1 MYNPFKYENIL
12 PTMMPD
18 LPSIHALMIMG
29 LTVVGLYMFSRD
41 WIPIETTG
49 LVILATIVSL
59 FFIFPYS
66 FNGNPINPITF
77 FIGSFGNEALVTIC
91 LLLAV
96 GKAIEINRS
105 LQPFVGFLSTSWLTY
120 PKLSLLAVLL
130 FGAFFSA
137 FINNTPIVVMLI
149 PALIA
154 VSKKAEIS
162 SSKILM
168 PMGMA
173 TLLGGMAT
181 TIGTSTNLLVVGIA
195 NDMGLEQIQLFDFAL
210 PALIAGSIGMI
221 FLWLVAPRLLP
232 DDPPRSTKES
242 TRIFEAALNVNEG
255 EFSDGK
261 SLSEIQE
268 KAGSNFN
275 IDKIKRSDS
284 LFVAKIPSVIFESGD
299 RIYVR
304 DTLENLQEYQE
315 LLGLSLFEGEIDEE
329 VEAETGSK
337 TELAEVVITSGSM
350 LDHVSLNAQQFSSR
364 FNLLP
369 IAVHSGST
377 GIELKGEIAAKTLT
391 PGDVVLV
398 QGSLEAIENLKANSK
413 LLVIENENLDLG
425 AKRSFMPLYIMLSVV
440 ALAASGLLP
449 ISIAAMLGLIGMLVF
464 RLMKWS
470 DVGNAMNIPIIML
483 IVASLSLG
491 NALEVTGGSDF
502 LAEFFVYLTSSMSIA
517 LVLSTL
523 MLVMALLTNV
533 VSNNAAAVIGT
544 PIAISIAQQLG
555 APPEPFVLAVLFG
568 ANMSF
573 VTPIGY
579 QTNLLIMGAGGY
591 KFNDF
596 IKIGLP
602 LAFIMWVA
610 FSIILPVLYL

>member
-1 MYNPFKYENIL
+1 
-12 PTMMPD
+12 MMPD
-18 LPSIHALMIMG
+18 LPSIHALVVMG

-77 FIGSFGNEALVTIC
+77 FIGSFGNEALITIC

-96 GKAIEINRS
+96 GKAIEINHS
-105 LQPFVGFLSTSWLTY
+105 LQPLVGFLSTSWLTY

-195 NDMGLEQIQLFDFAL
+195 NDMGLEQIQLFDFVL
-210 PALIAGSIGMI
+210 PAVIAGSIGMM

-232 DDPPRSTKES
+232 NDPPRSTKES
-242 TRIFEAALNVNEG
+242 TRIFEAILNVNEG
-255 EFSDGK
+255 EFTEGK
-261 SLSEIQE
+261 TLSEVQE
-268 KAGSNFN
+268 KAGSNFK

-284 LFVAKIPSVIFESGD
+284 LFVAKIPSVMFEAGD
-299 RIYVR
+299 RIYVN
-304 DTLENLQEYQE
+304 DTLENLQEYQQ
-315 LLGLSLFEGEIDEE
+315 LLGLSLFEEEAAEE
-329 VEAETGSK
+329 VETEIGS
-337 TELAEVVITSGSM
+337 EVQLAEVVITSGSF
-350 LDHVSLNAQQFSSR
+350 LDHTSLNAQSFSSR

-398 QGSLEAIENLKANSK
+398 QGSLEAIENLKTNSNM
-413 LLVIENENLDLG
+413 LVIENEDLDLG
-425 AKRSFMPLYIMLSVV
+425 TKRSFIPLYIMVGV
-440 ALAASGLLP
+440 AGLAASNLLP

-491 NALEVTGGSDF
+491 NALEITGGSDY
-502 LAEFFVYLTSSMSIA
+502 LAELFVYSTSSMSVA
-517 LVLSTL
+517 LILSTL
-523 MLVMALLTNV
+523 MLLMAVLTNV

-544 PIAISIAQQLG
+544 PIAINIAQQLG
-555 APPEPFVLAVLFG
+555 ASPEPFVLAVLFG

-579 QTNLLIMGAGGY
+579 KTNLLIMGAGGY

-596 IKIGLP
+596 VKVGLP

>member
-1 MYNPFKYENIL
+1 
-12 PTMMPD
+12 MMPD
-18 LPSIHALMIMG
+18 LPSIHALVVMG
-29 LTVVGLYMFSRD
+29 LTAVGLYMFSRD

-59 FFIFPYS
+59 FFIFPYN

-77 FIGSFGNEALVTIC
+77 FIGSFGNEALITIC

-96 GKAIEINRS
+96 GKAIEINHS
-105 LQPFVGFLSTSWLTY
+105 LQPLVGFLSTSWLTY
-120 PKLSLLAVLL
+120 PKLSLLGVLL

-173 TLLGGMAT
+173 TLIGGMST

-195 NDMGLEQIQLFDFAL
+195 NDMGLEQIQLFDFVL
-210 PALIAGSIGMI
+210 PAVIAGSIGMM

-232 DDPPRSTKES
+232 NDPPRSTKES
-242 TRIFEAALNVNEG
+242 TRIFEAALYVDADG
-255 EFSDGK
+255 FTDGK
-261 SLSEIQE
+261 TLVEIQE
-268 KAGSNFN
+268 KAGNDF
-275 IDKIKRSDS
+275 IIEKIKRSDS
-284 LFVAKIPSVIFESGD
+284 LFVAKIPSIMFEAGD
-299 RIYVR
+299 RIYVN
-304 DTLENLQEYQE
+304 DTLENLQEYQQ
-315 LLGLSLFEGEIDEE
+315 LLGLSLIEEE
-329 VEAETGSK
+329 VAEEAETEIGS
-337 TELAEVVITSGSM
+337 EVQLAEVVITSGSF
-350 LDHVSLNAQQFSSR
+350 LDHTSLNAQHFSSR

-398 QGSLEAIENLKANSK
+398 QGSLEAIENLKTNSNM
-413 LLVIENENLDLG
+413 LVIENEDLDLG
-425 AKRSFMPLYIMLSVV
+425 TKRSFVPLYIMVGV
-440 ALAASGLLP
+440 AGLAASNLLP

-491 NALEVTGGSDF
+491 NALEITGGSDY
-502 LAEFFVYLTSSMSIA
+502 LAELFVYATSSMSVA
-517 LVLSTL
+517 LILSTL
-523 MLVMALLTNV
+523 MLLMAVLTNV

-544 PIAISIAQQLG
+544 PIAINIAQQLG
-555 APPEPFVLAVLFG
+555 ASPEPFVLAVLFG

-579 QTNLLIMGAGGY
+579 KTNLLIMGAGGY

-596 IKIGLP
+596 VKVGLP

>member
-1 MYNPFKYENIL
+1 
-12 PTMMPD
+12 MMPD
-18 LPSIHALMIMG
+18 LPSIHALVVMG
-29 LTVVGLYMFSRD
+29 LTAVGLYMFSRD

-49 LVILATIVSL
+49 LVILAIIVSL

-77 FIGSFGNEALVTIC
+77 FIGSFGNEALITIC

-96 GKAIEINRS
+96 GKAIEINHS
-105 LQPFVGFLSTSWLTY
+105 LQPLVGFLSTSWLTY

-195 NDMGLEQIQLFDFAL
+195 NDMGLEQIQLFDFVL
-210 PALIAGSIGMI
+210 PAVIAGSIGMM

-232 DDPPRSTKES
+232 NDPPRSTKES
-242 TRIFEAALNVNEG
+242 TRIFEAILNVNEG
-255 EFSDGK
+255 EFTEGK
-261 SLSEIQE
+261 TLSEVQE
-268 KAGSNFN
+268 KAGSNFK

-284 LFVAKIPSVIFESGD
+284 LFVAKIPSVMFEAGD
-299 RIYVR
+299 RIYVN
-304 DTLENLQEYQE
+304 DTLENLQEYQQ
-315 LLGLSLFEGEIDEE
+315 LLGLSLFEEEAAEE
-329 VEAETGSK
+329 VETEIGS
-337 TELAEVVITSGSM
+337 EVQLAEVVITSGSF
-350 LDHVSLNAQQFSSR
+350 LDHTSLNAQSFSSR

-398 QGSLEAIENLKANSK
+398 QGSLEAIENLKTNSNM
-413 LLVIENENLDLG
+413 LVIENEDLDLG
-425 AKRSFMPLYIMLSVV
+425 TKRSFIPLYIMVGV
-440 ALAASGLLP
+440 AGLAASNLLP

-491 NALEVTGGSDF
+491 NALEITGGSDY
-502 LAEFFVYLTSSMSIA
+502 LAELFVYSTSSMSVA
-517 LVLSTL
+517 LILSTL
-523 MLVMALLTNV
+523 MLLMAVLTNV

-544 PIAISIAQQLG
+544 PIAINIAQQLG
-555 APPEPFVLAVLFG
+555 ASPEPFVLAVLFG

-579 QTNLLIMGAGGY
+579 KTNLLIMGAGGY

-596 IKIGLP
+596 VKVGLP

>member
-1 MYNPFKYENIL
+1 MYNPLKYENIL

-18 LPSIHALMIMG
+18 LPSIHALAVMG
-29 LTVVGLYMFSRD
+29 LTAVGLYMFSRD

-59 FFIFPYS
+59 FFIFPYN

-77 FIGSFGNEALVTIC
+77 FIGSFGNEALITIC

-96 GKAIEINRS
+96 GKAIEINHS
-105 LQPFVGFLSTSWLTY
+105 LQPLIGFLSTSWLTY

-173 TLLGGMAT
+173 TLIGGMST

-195 NDMGLEQIQLFDFAL
+195 NDMGLETIQLFDFVL
-210 PALIAGSIGMI
+210 PAVIAGSIGMM

-232 DDPPRSTKES
+232 NDPPRSTKES
-242 TRIFEAALNVNEG
+242 TRIFEAALYVDADG
-255 EFSDGK
+255 FTDGK
-261 SLSEIQE
+261 TLVEIQE
-268 KAGSNFN
+268 KAGNDF
-275 IDKIKRSDS
+275 IIEKIKRSDS
-284 LFVAKIPSVIFESGD
+284 LFVAKIPSIMFEAGD
-299 RIYVR
+299 RIYVN
-304 DTLENLQEYQE
+304 DTLENLQEYQQ
-315 LLGLSLFEGEIDEE
+315 LLGLSLFEEE
-329 VEAETGSK
+329 VAEEAETEIGS
-337 TELAEVVITSGSM
+337 EVQLAEVVITSGSF
-350 LDHVSLNAQQFSSR
+350 LDHTSLNAQHFSSR

-391 PGDVVLV
+391 PGDVILV
-398 QGSLEAIENLKANSK
+398 QGSLEAIENLKTNSNM
-413 LLVIENENLDLG
+413 LVIENEDLDLG
-425 AKRSFMPLYIMLSVV
+425 TKRSFIPLYIMVGV
-440 ALAASGLLP
+440 AGLAASNLLP

-491 NALEVTGGSDF
+491 NALVVTGGSDY
-502 LAEFFVYLTSSMSIA
+502 LAELFVYATSSMSVA
-517 LVLSTL
+517 LILSTL
-523 MLVMALLTNV
+523 MLLMAVLTNI

-544 PIAISIAQQLG
+544 PIAINIAQQLG
-555 APPEPFVLAVLFG
+555 ASPEPFVLAVLFG

-579 QTNLLIMGAGGY
+579 KTNLLIMGAGGY

-596 IKIGLP
+596 VKVGLP

>member
-1 MYNPFKYENIL
+1 
-12 PTMMPD
+12 MMPD
-18 LPSIHALMIMG
+18 LPSIHALVVMG
-29 LTVVGLYMFSRD
+29 LTAVGLYMFSRD

-59 FFIFPYS
+59 FFIFPYN

-77 FIGSFGNEALVTIC
+77 FIGSFGNEALITIC

-96 GKAIEINRS
+96 GKAIEINHS
-105 LQPFVGFLSTSWLTY
+105 LQPLVGFLSTSWLTY
-120 PKLSLLAVLL
+120 PKLSLLGVLL

-173 TLLGGMAT
+173 TLIGGMST

-195 NDMGLEQIQLFDFAL
+195 NDMGLEQIQLFDFVL
-210 PALIAGSIGMI
+210 PAVIAGSIGMM

-232 DDPPRSTKES
+232 NDPPRSTKES
-242 TRIFEAALNVNEG
+242 TRIFEAALYVDADG
-255 EFSDGK
+255 FTDGK
-261 SLSEIQE
+261 TLVEIQE
-268 KAGSNFN
+268 KAGNDF
-275 IDKIKRSDS
+275 IIEKIKRSDS
-284 LFVAKIPSVIFESGD
+284 LFVAKIPSIMFEAGD
-299 RIYVR
+299 RIYVN
-304 DTLENLQEYQE
+304 DTLENLQEYQQ
-315 LLGLSLFEGEIDEE
+315 LLGLSLFEEE
-329 VEAETGSK
+329 VAEEAETEIES
-337 TELAEVVITSGSM
+337 EVQLAEVVITSGSF
-350 LDHVSLNAQQFSSR
+350 LDHTSLNAQHFSSR

-398 QGSLEAIENLKANSK
+398 QGSLEAIENLKTNSNM
-413 LLVIENENLDLG
+413 LVIENEDLDLG
-425 AKRSFMPLYIMLSVV
+425 TKRSFVPLYIMVGV
-440 ALAASGLLP
+440 AGLAASNLLP

-491 NALEVTGGSDF
+491 NALEITGGSDY
-502 LAEFFVYLTSSMSIA
+502 LAELFVYATSSMSVA
-517 LVLSTL
+517 LILSTL
-523 MLVMALLTNV
+523 MLLMAVLTNV

-544 PIAISIAQQLG
+544 PIAINIAQQLG
-555 APPEPFVLAVLFG
+555 ASPEPFVLAVLFG

-579 QTNLLIMGAGGY
+579 KTNLLIMGAGGY

-596 IKIGLP
+596 VKVGLP

>member
-1 MYNPFKYENIL
+1 
-12 PTMMPD
+12 MMPD
-18 LPSIHALMIMG
+18 LPSIHALAVMG
-29 LTVVGLYMFSRD
+29 LTAVGLYMFSRD

-59 FFIFPYS
+59 FFIFPYN

-77 FIGSFGNEALVTIC
+77 FIGSFGNEALITIC

-96 GKAIEINRS
+96 GKAIEINHS
-105 LQPFVGFLSTSWLTY
+105 LQPLVGFLSTSWLTY

-173 TLLGGMAT
+173 TLIGGMST

-195 NDMGLEQIQLFDFAL
+195 NDMGLEQIQLFDFVL
-210 PALIAGSIGMI
+210 PAVIAGSIGMM

-232 DDPPRSTKES
+232 NDPPRSTKES
-242 TRIFEAALNVNEG
+242 TRIFEAALYVDADG
-255 EFSDGK
+255 FTDGK
-261 SLSEIQE
+261 TLVEIQE
-268 KAGSNFN
+268 KAGNDF
-275 IDKIKRSDS
+275 IIEKIKRSDS
-284 LFVAKIPSVIFESGD
+284 LFVAKIPSIMFEAGD
-299 RIYVR
+299 RIYVN
-304 DTLENLQEYQE
+304 DTLENLQEYQQ
-315 LLGLSLFEGEIDEE
+315 LLGLSLFEEE
-329 VEAETGSK
+329 VAEEAETEIGS
-337 TELAEVVITSGSM
+337 EVQLAEVVITSGSF
-350 LDHVSLNAQQFSSR
+350 LDHTSLNAQHFSSR

-391 PGDVVLV
+391 PGDVILV
-398 QGSLEAIENLKANSK
+398 QGSLEAIENLKTNSNM
-413 LLVIENENLDLG
+413 LVIENEDLDLG
-425 AKRSFMPLYIMLSVV
+425 TKRSFIPLYIMVGV
-440 ALAASGLLP
+440 AGLAASNLLP

-491 NALEVTGGSDF
+491 NALVVTGGSDY
-502 LAEFFVYLTSSMSIA
+502 LAELFVYATSSMSVA
-517 LVLSTL
+517 LILSTL
-523 MLVMALLTNV
+523 MLLMAVLTNI

-544 PIAISIAQQLG
+544 PIAINIAQQLG
-555 APPEPFVLAVLFG
+555 ASPEPFVLAVLFG

-579 QTNLLIMGAGGY
+579 KTNLLIMGAGGY

-596 IKIGLP
+596 VKVGLP

-610 FSIILPVLYL
+610 FSIILPALYL

>member
-1 MYNPFKYENIL
+1 MYNPLNYENIL

-18 LPSIHALMIMG
+18 LPSIHALVVMG
-29 LTVVGLYMFSRD
+29 LTAVGLYMFSRD

-59 FFIFPYS
+59 FFIFPYN

-77 FIGSFGNEALVTIC
+77 FIGSFGNEALITIC

-96 GKAIEINRS
+96 GKAIEINHS
-105 LQPFVGFLSTSWLTY
+105 LQPLVGFLSTSWLTY
-120 PKLSLLAVLL
+120 PKLSLLGVLL

-173 TLLGGMAT
+173 TLIGGMST

-195 NDMGLEQIQLFDFAL
+195 NDMGLEQIQLFDFVL
-210 PALIAGSIGMI
+210 PAVIAGSIGMM

-232 DDPPRSTKES
+232 NDPPRSTKES
-242 TRIFEAALNVNEG
+242 TRIFEAALYVDADG
-255 EFSDGK
+255 FTDGK
-261 SLSEIQE
+261 TLVEIQE
-268 KAGSNFN
+268 KAGNDF
-275 IDKIKRSDS
+275 IIEKIKRSDS
-284 LFVAKIPSVIFESGD
+284 LFVAKIPSIMFEAGD
-299 RIYVR
+299 RIYVN
-304 DTLENLQEYQE
+304 DTLENLQEYQQ
-315 LLGLSLFEGEIDEE
+315 LLGLSLFEEE
-329 VEAETGSK
+329 VAEEAETEIGS
-337 TELAEVVITSGSM
+337 EVQLAEVVITSGSF
-350 LDHVSLNAQQFSSR
+350 LDHTSLNAQHFSSR

-398 QGSLEAIENLKANSK
+398 QGSLEAIENLKTNSNM
-413 LLVIENENLDLG
+413 LVIENEDLDLG
-425 AKRSFMPLYIMLSVV
+425 TKRSFVPLYIMVGV
-440 ALAASGLLP
+440 AGLAASNLLP

-491 NALEVTGGSDF
+491 NALEITGGSDY
-502 LAEFFVYLTSSMSIA
+502 LAELFVYATSSMSVA
-517 LVLSTL
+517 LILSTL
-523 MLVMALLTNV
+523 MLLMAVLTNV

-544 PIAISIAQQLG
+544 PIAINIAQQLG
-555 APPEPFVLAVLFG
+555 ASPEPFVLAVLFG

-579 QTNLLIMGAGGY
+579 KTNLLIMGAGGY

-596 IKIGLP
+596 VKVGLP

>member
-1 MYNPFKYENIL
+1 
-12 PTMMPD
+12 MMPD
-18 LPSIHALMIMG
+18 LPSIHALAVMG
-29 LTVVGLYMFSRD
+29 LTAVGLYMFSRD

-59 FFIFPYS
+59 FFIFPYN

-77 FIGSFGNEALVTIC
+77 FIGSFGNEALITIC

-96 GKAIEINRS
+96 GKAIEINHS
-105 LQPFVGFLSTSWLTY
+105 LQPLIGFLSTSWLTY

-173 TLLGGMAT
+173 TLIGGMST

-195 NDMGLEQIQLFDFAL
+195 NDMGLETIQLFDFVL
-210 PALIAGSIGMI
+210 PAVIAGSIGMM

-232 DDPPRSTKES
+232 NDPPRSTKES
-242 TRIFEAALNVNEG
+242 TRIFEAALYVDADG
-255 EFSDGK
+255 FTDGK
-261 SLSEIQE
+261 TLVEIQE
-268 KAGSNFN
+268 KAGNDF
-275 IDKIKRSDS
+275 IIEKIKRSDS
-284 LFVAKIPSVIFESGD
+284 LFVAKIPSIMFEAGD
-299 RIYVR
+299 RIYVN
-304 DTLENLQEYQE
+304 DTLENLQEYQQ
-315 LLGLSLFEGEIDEE
+315 LLGLSLFEEE
-329 VEAETGSK
+329 VAEEAETEIGS
-337 TELAEVVITSGSM
+337 EVQLAEVVITSGSF
-350 LDHVSLNAQQFSSR
+350 LDHTSLNAQHFSSR

-391 PGDVVLV
+391 PGDVILV
-398 QGSLEAIENLKANSK
+398 QGSLEAIENLKTNANM
-413 LLVIENENLDLG
+413 LVIENEDLDLG
-425 AKRSFMPLYIMLSVV
+425 TKRSFIPLYIMVGV
-440 ALAASGLLP
+440 AGLAASNLLP

-491 NALEVTGGSDF
+491 NALVITGGSDY
-502 LAEFFVYLTSSMSIA
+502 LAELFVYATSSMSVA
-517 LVLSTL
+517 LILSTL
-523 MLVMALLTNV
+523 MLLMAVLTNI

-544 PIAISIAQQLG
+544 PIAINIAQQLG
-555 APPEPFVLAVLFG
+555 ASPEPFVLAVLFG

-579 QTNLLIMGAGGY
+579 KTNLLIMGAGGY

-596 IKIGLP
+596 VKVGLP

>member
-1 MYNPFKYENIL
+1 MYNPLKYENIL

-18 LPSIHALMIMG
+18 LPSIHALAVMG
-29 LTVVGLYMFSRD
+29 LTAVGLYMFSRD

-59 FFIFPYS
+59 FFIFPYN

-77 FIGSFGNEALVTIC
+77 FIGSFGNEALITIC

-96 GKAIEINRS
+96 GKAIEINHS
-105 LQPFVGFLSTSWLTY
+105 LQPLIGFLSTSWLTY

-173 TLLGGMAT
+173 TLIGGMST

-195 NDMGLEQIQLFDFAL
+195 NDMGLETIQLFDFVL
-210 PALIAGSIGMI
+210 PAVIAGSIGMM

-232 DDPPRSTKES
+232 NDPPRSTKES
-242 TRIFEAALNVNEG
+242 TRIFEAALYVDADG
-255 EFSDGK
+255 FTDGK
-261 SLSEIQE
+261 TLVEIQE
-268 KAGSNFN
+268 KAGNDF
-275 IDKIKRSDS
+275 IIEKIKRSDS
-284 LFVAKIPSVIFESGD
+284 LFVAKIPSIMFEAGD
-299 RIYVR
+299 RIYVN
-304 DTLENLQEYQE
+304 DTLENLQEYQQ
-315 LLGLSLFEGEIDEE
+315 LLGLSLFEEE
-329 VEAETGSK
+329 VAEEAETEIGS
-337 TELAEVVITSGSM
+337 EVQLAEVVITSGSF
-350 LDHVSLNAQQFSSR
+350 LDHTSLNAQHFSSR

-398 QGSLEAIENLKANSK
+398 QGSLEAIENLKTNSNM
-413 LLVIENENLDLG
+413 LVIENEDLDLG
-425 AKRSFMPLYIMLSVV
+425 TKRSFIPLYIMVGV
-440 ALAASGLLP
+440 AGLAASNLLP

-491 NALEVTGGSDF
+491 NALVVTGGSDY
-502 LAEFFVYLTSSMSIA
+502 LAELFVYATSSMSVA
-517 LVLSTL
+517 LILSTL
-523 MLVMALLTNV
+523 MLLMAVLTNI

-544 PIAISIAQQLG
+544 PIAINIAQQLG
-555 APPEPFVLAVLFG
+555 ASPEPFVLAVLFG

-579 QTNLLIMGAGGY
+579 KTNLLIMGAGGY

-596 IKIGLP
+596 VKVGLP

-610 FSIILPVLYL
+610 FSIILPALYL

>member
-1 MYNPFKYENIL
+1 MYNPLKYENIL

-18 LPSIHALMIMG
+18 LPSIHALAVMG
-29 LTVVGLYMFSRD
+29 LTAVGLYMFSRD

-59 FFIFPYS
+59 FFIFPYN

-77 FIGSFGNEALVTIC
+77 FIGSFGNEALITIC

-96 GKAIEINRS
+96 GKAIEINHS
-105 LQPFVGFLSTSWLTY
+105 LQPLIGFLSTSWLTY

-173 TLLGGMAT
+173 TLIGGMST

-195 NDMGLEQIQLFDFAL
+195 NDMGLETIQLFDFVL
-210 PALIAGSIGMI
+210 PAVIAGSIGMM

-232 DDPPRSTKES
+232 NDPPRSTKES
-242 TRIFEAALNVNEG
+242 TRIFEAALYVDADG
-255 EFSDGK
+255 FTDGK
-261 SLSEIQE
+261 TLVEIQE
-268 KAGSNFN
+268 KAGNDF
-275 IDKIKRSDS
+275 IIEKIKRSDS
-284 LFVAKIPSVIFESGD
+284 LFVAKIPSIMFEAGD
-299 RIYVR
+299 RIYVN
-304 DTLENLQEYQE
+304 DTLENLQEYQQ
-315 LLGLSLFEGEIDEE
+315 LLGLSLFEEE
-329 VEAETGSK
+329 VAEEAETEIGS
-337 TELAEVVITSGSM
+337 EVQLAEVVITSGSF
-350 LDHVSLNAQQFSSR
+350 LDHTSLNAQHFSSR

-391 PGDVVLV
+391 PGDVILV
-398 QGSLEAIENLKANSK
+398 QGSLEAIENLKTNSNM
-413 LLVIENENLDLG
+413 LVIENEDLDLG
-425 AKRSFMPLYIMLSVV
+425 TKRSFIPLYIMVGV
-440 ALAASGLLP
+440 AGLAASNLLP

-491 NALEVTGGSDF
+491 NALVVTGGSDY
-502 LAEFFVYLTSSMSIA
+502 LAELFVYATSSMSVA
-517 LVLSTL
+517 LILSTL
-523 MLVMALLTNV
+523 MLLMAVLTNI

-544 PIAISIAQQLG
+544 PIAINIAQQLG
-555 APPEPFVLAVLFG
+555 ASPEPFVLAVLFG

-579 QTNLLIMGAGGY
+579 KTNLLIMGAGGY

-596 IKIGLP
+596 VKVGLP

-610 FSIILPVLYL
+610 FSIILPALYL

>member
-1 MYNPFKYENIL
+1 
-12 PTMMPD
+12 MMPD
-18 LPSIHALMIMG
+18 LPSIHALVVMG
-29 LTVVGLYMFSRD
+29 LTAVGLYMFSRD

-59 FFIFPYS
+59 FFIFPYN

-77 FIGSFGNEALVTIC
+77 FIGSFGNEALITIC

-96 GKAIEINRS
+96 GKAIEINHS
-105 LQPFVGFLSTSWLTY
+105 LQPLVGFLSTSWLTY

-195 NDMGLEQIQLFDFAL
+195 NDMGLEQIQLFDFVL
-210 PALIAGSIGMI
+210 PAVISGSIGMM

-232 DDPPRSTKES
+232 NDPPRSTKES
-242 TRIFEAALNVNEG
+242 TRIFEAILNVNEG
-255 EFSDGK
+255 EFTEGK
-261 SLSEIQE
+261 TLSEVQE
-268 KAGSNFN
+268 KAGSNFK

-284 LFVAKIPSVIFESGD
+284 LFVAKIPSIMFEAGD
-299 RIYVR
+299 RIYVN
-304 DTLENLQEYQE
+304 DTLENLQEYQQ
-315 LLGLSLFEGEIDEE
+315 LLGLSLIEEE
-329 VEAETGSK
+329 VAEEAETEIGS
-337 TELAEVVITSGSM
+337 EVQLAEVVITSGSF
-350 LDHVSLNAQQFSSR
+350 LDHTSLNAQHFSSR

-377 GIELKGEIAAKTLT
+377 GIKLKGEIAAKTLT

-398 QGSLEAIENLKANSK
+398 QGSLEAIENLKTNSNM
-413 LLVIENENLDLG
+413 LVIENEDLDLG
-425 AKRSFMPLYIMLSVV
+425 TKRSFVPLYIMVGV
-440 ALAASGLLP
+440 AGLAASNLLP

-491 NALEVTGGSDF
+491 NALEITGGSDY
-502 LAEFFVYLTSSMSIA
+502 LAELFVYATSSMSVA
-517 LVLSTL
+517 LILSTL
-523 MLVMALLTNV
+523 MLLMAVLTNV

-544 PIAISIAQQLG
+544 PIAINIAQQLG
-555 APPEPFVLAVLFG
+555 ASPEPFVLAVLFG

-579 QTNLLIMGAGGY
+579 KTNLLIMGAGGY

-596 IKIGLP
+596 VKVGLP